1 MKVLPLKIAGLVV
14 IEPDVFGDERGF
26 FLESYNK
33 EKFAKNGV
41 DVEFVQDNHSRS
53 QRGVLRGLH
62 FQKPPF
68 AQDKLVR
75 VTCGRVFDVAV
86 DLRPNSLTFGQWE
99 AVVLSEENK
108 KIFFIPQGFAHGFL
122 ALSKIVDF
130 QYKASNFYSKESE
143 GGIIWND
150 QDIGV
155 KWPIKKGIVLSEKDK
170 NLPHFAEI
178 KSQLKK
184 IWKKQR

>member
-1 MKVLPLKIAGLVV
+1 MIFKKLKIGGLVV
-14 IEPDVFGDERGF
+14 IEPDVFGDGRGF

-33 EKFAKNGV
+33 KTFAENGIDV
-41 DVEFVQDNHSRS
+41 DFVQDNHSCS
-53 QRGVLRGLH
+53 TCGVLRGLH

-86 DLRPNSLTFGQWE
+86 DLRPDSPTLGQWE
-99 AVVLSEENK
+99 GVTLSEENK
-108 KIFFIPQGFAHGFL
+108 KMFFIPQGFAHGFL
-122 ALSKIVDF
+122 VLSKTVDF
-130 QYKASNFYSKESE
+130 QYKVTNFYSKESE

-155 KWPIKKGIVLSEKDK
+155 KWPMKKGIILSEKDK
-170 NLPHFAEI
+170 NWPRFIEI

-184 IWKKQR
+184 IWGR